1 MHHYLSPTP
10 EPTTV
15 TENYDGV
22 VWHEDIFGPEIQPII
37 STMKFLLYLLVIVG
51 SLFALQVGA
60 VPEPDERMHHYP
72 SPQPD
77 AGK

>member
-1 MHHYLSPTP
+1 
-10 EPTTV
+10 
-15 TENYDGV
+15 
-22 VWHEDIFGPEIQPII
+22 
-37 STMKFLLYLLVIVG
+37 MKFLLYLLVIVG

-60 VPEPDERMHHYP
+60 VPDPDERMHHYP